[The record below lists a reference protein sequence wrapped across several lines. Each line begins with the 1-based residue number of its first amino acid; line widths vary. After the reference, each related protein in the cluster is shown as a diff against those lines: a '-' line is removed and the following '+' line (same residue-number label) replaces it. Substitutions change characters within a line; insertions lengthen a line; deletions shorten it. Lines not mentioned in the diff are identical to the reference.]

1 MERMEN
7 HRVEF
12 KSRLTDGLEK
22 EIVAFLNYPGGGSI
36 IIGIDK
42 NGAILGVENSD
53 DCQLEIKNR
62 LVTNILPSCLGLFD
76 VICEKEG
83 DKELVKI
90 VVASGQERPYY
101 VKKFGLSPKGAF
113 IRTGSASEPMT
124 VRMIED
130 LFTKR
135 LKTSIRMIES
145 PDQELRF
152 ELLQI
157 YYSVQGKKLKSN
169 FFKTL
174 DFFTSTGEFNY
185 IAYLMSDTNRVS
197 VKVAKYGI
205 RDRADLMESEEF
217 GYNSIIKSAKQV
229 LDKVD
234 VENKTLVEITPKERK
249 ENKLWDPIALREAI
263 INAFVHNDYTYEL
276 APKFE
281 LFPDRIEITSYGALP
296 QGLSEEEFFQG
307 VSMPRNIE
315 IMRIFKDLD
324 LVEQLGSGIPRI
336 LQSYPQSSFHF
347 SENFIRMT
355 FPKFVLV
362 PNNMEETKA
371 EINGGVNGG
380 VSGGV
385 SEVLKCIELNPG
397 IRSKTIQT
405 VLQIK
410 QRTLERYL
418 ENLRKTDQIKFIGPP
433 KTGGYF
439 QVNKD
444 NQSKT

>member
-1 MERMEN
+1 
-7 HRVEF
+7 
-12 KSRLTDGLEK
+12 
-22 EIVAFLNYPGGGSI
+22 
-36 IIGIDK
+36 
-42 NGAILGVENSD
+42 
-53 DCQLEIKNR
+53 
-62 LVTNILPSCLGLFD
+62 

-145 PDQELRF
+145 PEQELRF

-205 RDRADLMESEEF
+205 RDRVDLMESEEF